1 MAICPIPSLKVNTTG
16 EFNWYELRVDSVRSW
31 EQDWFYFEDV

>member
-1 MAICPIPSLKVNTTG
+1 MAICPIPSLKINTTG
-16 EFNWYELRVDSVRSW
+16 EFNCIELRVDSVSSW